1 MYAKLCP
8 WYQKTLQQLDSI
20 DDPKECVEK
29 PDGSYDQLFSLE
41 PEMKLMK
48 MKAEEALALGQDL
61 MCEIQ
66 SETDYPAEYLNN
78 VTEKV
83 QLLKQ
88 QMSQLEENYNVPE
101 ILTQLAYW
109 RKKKE
114 LYQQLED
121 LSKMLHTISDKC
133 QQASDLADWNNC
145 QAKLKTHMVSLQ
157 VVKELA
163 KATLLHPGAIADPAN
178 SIKADLYA
186 FCDRFEALEQTVSA
200 KYETSKGQTLK
211 TKDVEQKV
219 KEHEEAVEAITVWM
233 AEVSPFLIVEDAAFG
248 DLVNLEAQLKDSD
261 ALVADV
267 ETLRTKLDEV
277 NASAAFL
284 ADIVNLNDCKDR
296 INLEIEAVNAKWQEI
311 AESSKMQN
319 SRLKRCLDES
329 KHWIDNLNEI
339 TSFLTQ
345 LKRDLPKDNPV
356 TQPAEL
362 SQRTYKLLHFKD
374 KIERKGGILRS
385 LETVEKAST
394 AMLTQLSEVKE
405 SWTSTCEPVIEE
417 YNAMKMAS
425 AEYGEF
431 KTLQAQE
438 SDWLERLEKKLQK
451 STNTAADAEEI
462 SEELNEIEHFLDNH
476 DKQNRLERINAL
488 AESLSSKRIKICH
501 WQKEAEKLVLRW
513 TQLKGKAK
521 SRTALLEKS
530 IAEAQEWEYKLIA
543 VQDWLTERDI
553 LLTSHLEHELTVDD
567 LPDESQVSLT
577 RPLICG
583 LEHANI
589 M

>member
-8 WYQKTLQQLDSI
+8 WYQKTLQQLASSI
-20 DDPKECVEK
+20 QSIQENGEQSDQ
-29 PDGSYDQLFSLE
+29 SYDQLSSLE
-41 PEMKLMK
+41 PELKLMK

-83 QLLKQ
+83 QLLKR

-109 RKKKE
+109 KKKKE

-133 QQASDLADWNNC
+133 QQASDLADLNNC
-145 QAKLKTHMVSLQ
+145 QAKLKTHMVNLQ
-157 VVKELA
+157 VIKELA
-163 KATLLHPGAIADPAN
+163 QATLLHPGAIADPAN
-178 SIKADLYA
+178 TIKADLYA
-186 FCDRFEALEQTVSA
+186 FCDRFEALEQTVSE
-200 KYETSKGQTLK
+200 KYETTKGQTLK
-211 TKDVEQKV
+211 TKDFEQKV
-219 KEHEEAVEAITVWM
+219 KEHEDALEAITLWM
-233 AEVSPFLIVEDAAFG
+233 GEVSPFLIVEDAVFG

-277 NASAAFL
+277 NASATFL
-284 ADIVNLNDCKDR
+284 ISHNVKDSKDR
-296 INLEIEAVNAKWQEI
+296 IKLEIEAVNAKWQEI
-311 AESSKMQN
+311 ADLSKTQN
-319 SRLKRCLDES
+319 SRLKRCLEES
-329 KHWIDNLNEI
+329 KEWVDNLNEI

-374 KIERKGGILRS
+374 KIERKTGLLQS
-385 LETVEKAST
+385 LEVEASASVAILDQLKA
-394 AMLTQLSEVKE
+394 ANEAWKE
-405 SWTSTCEPVIEE
+405 TCVPVIEE
-417 YNAMKMAS
+417 YNAMKLAS
-425 AEYGEF
+425 SEYGEF

-438 SDWLERLEKKLQK
+438 SDWLERLEKKLLK

-476 DKQNRLERINAL
+476 DKQNRLERIKAL
-488 AESLSSKRIKICH
+488 ADSLSSKRIEICH
-501 WQKEAEKLVLRW
+501 WQKETEKLVKRW
-513 TQLKGKAK
+513 TQLKEKAK

-567 LPDESQVSLT
+567 LPDESQVSL
-577 RPLICG
+577 
-583 LEHANI
+583 AF
-589 M
+589 MA